1 MIYFSNC
8 ALVKYDTMHVMV
20 FFSQQ
25 LQGAETEFSSLT
37 KLSHPNIVHYICMN
51 LKEREDSIVVDILV
65 EHISGFS
72 LSTYLHKETP
82 VPIEQL
88 RHYVSQ
94 ILSALDYLHNNSV
107 VHKVLC
113 ASSIL
118 VDAEGNVKVT
128 DYSISKR
135 LADICKADVFEQT
148 KVRFSEDS
156 LPSKPGKKG
165 DVWSLG
171 LLLLSLSQG
180 QVTKEYPVAVPNN
193 LPAEFQDFLEKYV
206 FAAFLYLF
214 LFDLFFFF
222 FFLKT

>member
-1 MIYFSNC
+1 
-8 ALVKYDTMHVMV
+8 
-20 FFSQQ
+20 
-25 LQGAETEFSSLT
+25 
-37 KLSHPNIVHYICMN
+37 MN
-51 LKEREDSIVVDILV
+51 LKERDDSIVVDILV
-65 EHISGFS
+65 EHISGCS

-82 VPIEQL
+82 VPVEKL
-88 RHYVSQ
+88 RHYVTQ

-135 LADICKADVFEQT
+135 LADICKADIFEQT
-148 KVRFSEDS
+148 KVHFSDNG

-180 QVTKEYPVAVPNN
+180 QEAKEFPVAVPAT
-193 LPAEFQDFLEKYV
+193 LPADFQDFLGRYV
-206 FAAFLYLF
+206 CCIPVSFGFYCY
-214 LFDLFFFF
+214 FFKELGWFF
-222 FFLKT
+222 ERTARSPCVTR